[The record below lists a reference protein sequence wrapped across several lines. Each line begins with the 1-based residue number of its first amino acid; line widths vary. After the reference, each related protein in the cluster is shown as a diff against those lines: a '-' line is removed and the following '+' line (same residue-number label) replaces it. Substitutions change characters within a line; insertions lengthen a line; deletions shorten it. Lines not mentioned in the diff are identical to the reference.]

1 MNKKCINK
9 AYEHIFDSVKNA
21 ARANKHFKTGKT
33 EVTVVNKV
41 VDLPVNFDTIGTVS
55 IFDFATD
62 SDIDGI
68 SDGRVF
74 EFEIR
79 GARGAKKMYLEDLG
93 YSKLYITYIPIRED
107 LTDETDVPVLPEE
120 LHPNITD
127 FALYYYHR
135 FQRDLPAASDSL
147 NLAQAV
153 LNERLETL

>member
-1 MNKKCINK
+1 MNKKCVNK

-21 ARANKHFKTGKT
+21 ARVNKHFKKPKT
-33 EVTVVNKV
+33 EVTVVNKIV
-41 VDLPVNFDTIGTVS
+41 SLPANFDTIGTVS
-55 IFDFATD
+55 IYDFETD
-62 SDIDGI
+62 SDVDGI

-79 GARGAKKMYLEDLG
+79 GKRGEKKMYLEDIG

-107 LTDETDVPVLPEE
+107 LDTDTDVPVLPEE
-120 LHPNITD
+120 LHPNIVD